1 MKLATLTLSSEKR
14 QAPRMPVDWSMQLR
28 VTGEN
33 EPFIAKAVNISKSGV
48 AVSLERMLPN
58 DAVAKLIM
66 SPGYDQPEVHAYAY
80 VAWAGVQADHP
91 AAGLRFM
98 GIGEEDE
105 ERLAKMVESWM
116 LNAPRRGNASRH

>member
-1 MKLATLTLSSEKR
+1 MKLETLTLTSEKR
-14 QAPRMPVDWSMQLR
+14 QAPRMPVDWSLQVR

-33 EPFIAKAVNISKSGV
+33 EPIVAKAVNISKSGV
-48 AVSLERMLPN
+48 AVSLERVLPN
-58 DAVAKLIM
+58 DAVAKLIL

-116 LNAPRRGNASRH
+116 LNAPRRGSATRH